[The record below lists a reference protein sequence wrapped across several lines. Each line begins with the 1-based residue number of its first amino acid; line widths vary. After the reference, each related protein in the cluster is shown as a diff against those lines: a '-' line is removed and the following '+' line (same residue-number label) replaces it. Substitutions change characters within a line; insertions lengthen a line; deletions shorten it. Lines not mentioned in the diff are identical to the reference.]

1 MPTALIVEDEPL
13 LRAELRDQL
22 HALWPELEIGAEAEN
37 GIEAVAYVE
46 SLRPDVVFLDIQVP
60 GLNGLEVARHIPD
73 ATQVVFVTAY
83 AEHALR
89 AFETGATDYLVKP
102 LDTGRL
108 MQTVKRLKARGPD
121 GNKPAADIWRQLSSA
136 PAPVTYLKWLRASV
150 GNVVRLVMVSEVQ
163 FFQSDG
169 KYTRVATA
177 GGDALIRLPLK
188 ALIEQLDPSQFVQVH
203 RAAIVNL
210 QAIDHIARDGT
221 AMEILLKGRTEKLA
235 VSEAYGRQFRQM

>member
-22 HALWPELEIGAEAEN
+22 LALWPELEIGAEAEN

-121 GNKPAADIWRQLSSA
+121 GNKPAADIWRQLSSS

>member
-1 MPTALIVEDEPL
+1 
-13 LRAELRDQL
+13 
-22 HALWPELEIGAEAEN
+22 
-37 GIEAVAYVE
+37 VAYVE

-73 ATQVVFVTAY
+73 ATQVVFVTAH

-121 GNKPAADIWRQLSSA
+121 GNKPAADIWRQLSSS

>member
-1 MPTALIVEDEPL
+1 
-13 LRAELRDQL
+13 
-22 HALWPELEIGAEAEN
+22 
-37 GIEAVAYVE
+37 
-46 SLRPDVVFLDIQVP
+46 
-60 GLNGLEVARHIPD
+60 
-73 ATQVVFVTAY
+73 
-83 AEHALR
+83 
-89 AFETGATDYLVKP
+89 
-102 LDTGRL
+102 
-108 MQTVKRLKARGPD
+108 
-121 GNKPAADIWRQLSSA
+121 
-136 PAPVTYLKWLRASV
+136 V
-150 GNVVRLVMVSEVQ
+150 GNIVRLVMVTEVQ

>member
-22 HALWPELEIGAEAEN
+22 LALWPELEIGAEAEN

-121 GNKPAADIWRQLSSA
+121 GNQPAADIWRQLSSS

-150 GNVVRLVMVSEVQ
+150 GNVVRLVMVSDVQ